1 MQICQAQFGKRTS
14 RQFETKHQVEEEEY
28 IKTAGNKFIFSSQLE
43 SNNFSSNS
51 PKMERERKKDK
62 NGKKKCSMKIT

>member
-28 IKTAGNKFIFSSQLE
+28 IKTAGNKFTFYLHSK

-62 NGKKKCSMKIT
+62 NGKCK